1 MTSFGYVKIESKFL
15 ADRIWS
21 ISSDWESLMKKQN
34 SPKAIAL
41 SMTMNRITGNKEMV
55 NLLHKCRHGISCAD
69 ICHLKRVATN
79 TNPILP
85 STFSSG
91 KSIHVA
97 IDNSDGKQQ
106 TITGNKSTHY
116 TNGVAFQVHTS
127 NPTEIMFTQNIKKI
141 KRERERETERV
152 WSF

>member
-69 ICHLKRVATN
+69 ICHLNKSSN
-79 TNPILP
+79 KYQPNSSKYL
-85 STFSSG
+85 SSG

-141 KRERERETERV
+141 KRERETERV